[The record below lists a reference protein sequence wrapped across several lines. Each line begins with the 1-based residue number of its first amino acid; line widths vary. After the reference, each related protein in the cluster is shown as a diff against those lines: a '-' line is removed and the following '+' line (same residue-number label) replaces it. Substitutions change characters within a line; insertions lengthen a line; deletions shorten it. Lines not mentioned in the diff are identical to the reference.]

1 MGLWWY
7 VMINYGWF
15 EICLVL
21 LFADLIGYL
30 WLFMNIGGVL
40 IWLCFGIINNMDMKK
55 SVNHKANA

>member
-1 MGLWWY
+1 
-7 VMINYGWF
+7 MINYGWF